1 MNGNR
6 VEMCRTTHSKT
17 YNDLVKCTE
26 APKNSTFIFMDDQY
40 HDKMRNELVEYLNI
54 KPYTY
59 HISFVDM
66 INRLVKSDIGS
77 DLIKDD
83 KEVFKLNLLKEMKK
97 YRFRVIKKN
106 ETELMVD
113 KAVTKKMMLHLQK
126 FLKGNNKLEKTNIE
140 NIAFQK
146 KIVTKYIMSSFS
158 FSSMKMA
165 ADGAAKAKS
174 VSKDAM
180 DKSKVLAQK
189 GKVMAKQGL
198 DGARSK
204 ADQAAVHM
212 KRASASAS
220 KAASCM
226 RECQRNVV
234 KQEEDVHVD
243 VEVLNVERHINV
255 SITRRLIR
263 RKDAKAVRVL

>member
-1 MNGNR
+1 MQGKKIYFCKTSKTKLLIYTNNQAPKDWTYKIKNYIEDRFNSNIFDQVICAFKVNGKR

-126 FLKGNNKLEKTNIE
+126 FLKGNNKTRKN
-140 NIAFQK
+140 K
-146 KIVTKYIMSSFS
+146 HRKHR
-158 FSSMKMA
+158 
-165 ADGAAKAKS
+165 
-174 VSKDAM
+174 VSK
-180 DKSKVLAQK
+180 KN
-189 GKVMAKQGL
+189 
-198 DGARSK
+198 RS
-204 ADQAAVHM
+204 
-212 KRASASAS
+212 
-220 KAASCM
+220 
-226 RECQRNVV
+226 
-234 KQEEDVHVD
+234 
-243 VEVLNVERHINV
+243 
-255 SITRRLIR
+255 
-263 RKDAKAVRVL
+263 

>member
-1 MNGNR
+1 MYGYKYVVFDLDETLGYFTELGIFWDSLKSVLKKNLTQHDFNKICDLYKEFFRPGIFSIITFLLKKKRSSSKTKLLIYTNNQAPKDWTYKIKNYIEDRFNSNIFDQVICAFKVNGKR

-126 FLKGNNKLEKTNIE
+126 FLKSNNKTRKN
-140 NIAFQK
+140 K
-146 KIVTKYIMSSFS
+146 HRKHR
-158 FSSMKMA
+158 
-165 ADGAAKAKS
+165 
-174 VSKDAM
+174 VSK
-180 DKSKVLAQK
+180 KN
-189 GKVMAKQGL
+189 
-198 DGARSK
+198 RS
-204 ADQAAVHM
+204 
-212 KRASASAS
+212 
-220 KAASCM
+220 
-226 RECQRNVV
+226 
-234 KQEEDVHVD
+234 
-243 VEVLNVERHINV
+243 
-255 SITRRLIR
+255 
-263 RKDAKAVRVL
+263 

>member
-1 MNGNR
+1 MYGYKYVVFDLDETLGYFTELGIFWDSLKSVLKKNLTQNEFNKICDLYKEFFRPGIFSIITFLLKKKRSSSKTKLLIYTNNQAPKDWTYKIKNYIEDRFKSNIFDQVICAFKVNGKR

-126 FLKGNNKLEKTNIE
+126 FLKGNNKTRKN
-140 NIAFQK
+140 K
-146 KIVTKYIMSSFS
+146 HRKHR
-158 FSSMKMA
+158 
-165 ADGAAKAKS
+165 
-174 VSKDAM
+174 VSK
-180 DKSKVLAQK
+180 KN
-189 GKVMAKQGL
+189 
-198 DGARSK
+198 RS
-204 ADQAAVHM
+204 
-212 KRASASAS
+212 
-220 KAASCM
+220 
-226 RECQRNVV
+226 
-234 KQEEDVHVD
+234 
-243 VEVLNVERHINV
+243 
-255 SITRRLIR
+255 
-263 RKDAKAVRVL
+263 

>member
-1 MNGNR
+1 MYGYKYVVFDLDETLGYFTELGIFWDSLKSVLKKNLTQNEFNKICDLYKEFFRPGIFSIITFLLKKKRSSSKTKLLIYTNNQAPKDWTYKIKNYIEDRFNSNIFDQVICAFKVNGKR

-126 FLKGNNKLEKTNIE
+126 FLKGNNKTRKN
-140 NIAFQK
+140 K
-146 KIVTKYIMSSFS
+146 HRKHR
-158 FSSMKMA
+158 
-165 ADGAAKAKS
+165 
-174 VSKDAM
+174 VSK
-180 DKSKVLAQK
+180 KN
-189 GKVMAKQGL
+189 
-198 DGARSK
+198 
-204 ADQAAVHM
+204 
-212 KRASASAS
+212 
-220 KAASCM
+220 
-226 RECQRNVV
+226 RN
-234 KQEEDVHVD
+234 
-243 VEVLNVERHINV
+243 
-255 SITRRLIR
+255 
-263 RKDAKAVRVL
+263 

>member
-1 MNGNR
+1 MLKKNLTQNEFNKICDLYKEFFRPGIFSIITFLLKKKRSSSKTKLLIYTNNQAPKDWTYKIKNYIEDRFNSNIFDQVICAFKVNGKR

-126 FLKGNNKLEKTNIE
+126 FLKGNNKTRKN
-140 NIAFQK
+140 K
-146 KIVTKYIMSSFS
+146 HRKHR
-158 FSSMKMA
+158 
-165 ADGAAKAKS
+165 
-174 VSKDAM
+174 VSK
-180 DKSKVLAQK
+180 KN
-189 GKVMAKQGL
+189 
-198 DGARSK
+198 RS
-204 ADQAAVHM
+204 
-212 KRASASAS
+212 
-220 KAASCM
+220 
-226 RECQRNVV
+226 
-234 KQEEDVHVD
+234 
-243 VEVLNVERHINV
+243 
-255 SITRRLIR
+255 
-263 RKDAKAVRVL
+263 